1 MAIIT
6 VKKHTVKKALSMG
19 FEKVLDDR
27 GYDSGAYYVKDGK
40 KWIFD
45 IVALKQKQGATSD
58 DELKILGYVVDT
70 YNLVKNESNEL
81 AELYQDIAV
90 EDGEPMYLEG
100 GVYLYPDGSI
110 R

>member
-1 MAIIT
+1 
-6 VKKHTVKKALSMG
+6 
-19 FEKVLDDR
+19 
-27 GYDSGAYYVKDGK
+27 SGAYYVKDGK

-58 DELKILGYVVDT
+58 DELKILGYDVDT

>member
-27 GYDSGAYYVKDGK
+27 GYDSGVYYVKDGK

-58 DELKILGYVVDT
+58 DELKILGYDVDT

>member
-27 GYDSGAYYVKDGK
+27 GYDSGAYYVKDDK

-58 DELKILGYVVDT
+58 DELKILGYDVDT

>member
-1 MAIIT
+1 
-6 VKKHTVKKALSMG
+6 
-19 FEKVLDDR
+19 
-27 GYDSGAYYVKDGK
+27 SGAYYVKDGK

-58 DELKILGYVVDT
+58 DELKILGYDVDT

-100 GVYLYPDGSI
+100 DVYLYPDGSI

>member
-1 MAIIT
+1 
-6 VKKHTVKKALSMG
+6 
-19 FEKVLDDR
+19 
-27 GYDSGAYYVKDGK
+27 
-40 KWIFD
+40 
-45 IVALKQKQGATSD
+45 
-58 DELKILGYVVDT
+58 
-70 YNLVKNESNEL
+70 

>member
-1 MAIIT
+1 MAFIT
-6 VKKHTVKKALSMG
+6 VKKHTVKRALSMG

-27 GYDSGAYYVKDGK
+27 GYDSGAYYFKDGK

-45 IVALKQKQGATSD
+45 IVALKQKQGVTSD
-58 DELKILGYVVDT
+58 DELKNLGYDVDT
-70 YNLVKNESNEL
+70 YNLLKNESNEL

-100 GVYLYPDGSI
+100 GVDLYPDGSI

>member
-1 MAIIT
+1 MAIVN
-6 VKKHTVKKALSMG
+6 VKKHTVKRALSMG

-27 GYDSGAYYVKDGK
+27 GYDSGAYYVKDSK

-45 IVALKQKQGATSD
+45 IVALKQKQGVTSD
-58 DELKILGYVVDT
+58 DELKNLGYDVDT

-81 AELYQDIAV
+81 AEFYQDIAV

-100 GVYLYPDGSI
+100 RVYLYPDGSI

>member
-1 MAIIT
+1 MAI
-6 VKKHTVKKALSMG
+6 
-19 FEKVLDDR
+19 
-27 GYDSGAYYVKDGK
+27 K

-45 IVALKQKQGATSD
+45 IVALKQKQGVTSD
-58 DELKILGYVVDT
+58 DELKNLGYDVDT
-70 YNLVKNESNEL
+70 YNLLENEPNEM
-81 AELYQDIAV
+81 AQLYQDIAV

>member
-1 MAIIT
+1 MILGRT
-6 VKKHTVKKALSMG
+6 TLKM
-19 FEKVLDDR
+19 
-27 GYDSGAYYVKDGK
+27 
-40 KWIFD
+40 
-45 IVALKQKQGATSD
+45 ALKQKQGATSD
-58 DELKILGYVVDT
+58 DELKILGYDVDT

>member
-58 DELKILGYVVDT
+58 DELKILGYDVDT

-81 AELYQDIAV
+81 ADFIKILQLKMVSQCI
-90 EDGEPMYLEG
+90 
-100 GVYLYPDGSI
+100 
-110 R
+110 

>member
-1 MAIIT
+1 
-6 VKKHTVKKALSMG
+6 
-19 FEKVLDDR
+19 
-27 GYDSGAYYVKDGK
+27 
-40 KWIFD
+40 
-45 IVALKQKQGATSD
+45 KQGATSD
-58 DELKILGYVVDT
+58 DELKILGYDVDT

>member
-27 GYDSGAYYVKDGK
+27 GYDYVKDGK

-58 DELKILGYVVDT
+58 DELKILGYDVDT